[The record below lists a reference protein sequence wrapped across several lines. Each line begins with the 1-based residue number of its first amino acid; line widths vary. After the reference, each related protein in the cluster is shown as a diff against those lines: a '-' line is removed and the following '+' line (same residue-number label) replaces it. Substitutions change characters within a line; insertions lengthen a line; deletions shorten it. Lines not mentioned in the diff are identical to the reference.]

1 MGVLIF
7 CVPRN
12 YYHRGHGQRKR
23 KMTDDHQ
30 KRQILMANL
39 ERAIE
44 IAVLA
49 HKGASDKSGAPY
61 ILHPLRLMF
70 GIEDIEAKIVAVL
83 HDVVEDSK
91 PPYRWG
97 LQELEAEGFSA
108 NVIEALDCV
117 TKRPDEP
124 YEAFIER
131 ILPNPIADR
140 VKIADLLDN
149 MSLVRL
155 GREITEKDVARLR
168 KYQRALARLT
178 KQSLFPE

>member
-1 MGVLIF
+1 
-7 CVPRN
+7 
-12 YYHRGHGQRKR
+12 
-23 KMTDDHQ
+23 MTDDQEKKH
-30 KRQILMANL
+30 ILMANL

-83 HDVVEDSK
+83 HDVVEDGK

-108 NVIEALDCV
+108 NVIEAIDCV

-124 YEAFIER
+124 YETFIER
-131 ILPNPIADR
+131 ILPNPIAGR

-149 MSLVRL
+149 MNLVRL

-178 KQSLFPE
+178 KQPLIPLD

>member
-1 MGVLIF
+1 
-7 CVPRN
+7 
-12 YYHRGHGQRKR
+12 
-23 KMTDDHQ
+23 
-30 KRQILMANL
+30 MANL

-49 HKGASDKSGAPY
+49 HKKALDKSGAPY

-70 GIEDIEAKIVAVL
+70 GMEDTEAKIVAVL

-97 LQELEAEGFSA
+97 LLELEAEGFSA

-117 TKRPDEP
+117 TNRPDES
-124 YEAFIER
+124 YEAFVDR
-131 ILPNPIADR
+131 ILPNPIACR

-149 MSLVRL
+149 MNLVRL

-178 KQSLFPE
+178 RQPLFAE

>member
-1 MGVLIF
+1 
-7 CVPRN
+7 
-12 YYHRGHGQRKR
+12 
-23 KMTDDHQ
+23 MTDDQEKKH
-30 KRQILMANL
+30 IPMANL

-44 IAVLA
+44 IAVLT

-83 HDVVEDSK
+83 HDVVEDGK

-97 LQELEAEGFSA
+97 LPELKAAELKAEGFSA
-108 NVIEALDCV
+108 NVIEAIDCV
-117 TKRPDEP
+117 TKRPDEL
-124 YEAFIER
+124 YETFIER
-131 ILPNPIADR
+131 ILPNAIAGR

-149 MSLVRL
+149 MNLVRL

-178 KQSLFPE
+178 KQPLIPLD

>member
-1 MGVLIF
+1 
-7 CVPRN
+7 
-12 YYHRGHGQRKR
+12 
-23 KMTDDHQ
+23 MTDDQ
-30 KRQILMANL
+30 ERKQFLMANL

-44 IAVLA
+44 IAVLT

-83 HDVVEDSK
+83 HDVVEDGK

-108 NVIEALDCV
+108 NVIEAIDCV

-124 YEAFIER
+124 YETFIER
-131 ILPNPIADR
+131 ILPNPIAGR

-149 MSLVRL
+149 MNLVRL

-178 KQSLFPE
+178 KQPLILLD

>member
-1 MGVLIF
+1 
-7 CVPRN
+7 
-12 YYHRGHGQRKR
+12 
-23 KMTDDHQ
+23 MTDVQEKKH
-30 KRQILMANL
+30 ILMAKL

-83 HDVVEDSK
+83 HDVVENSK
-91 PPYRWG
+91 PPHRWG
-97 LQELEAEGFSA
+97 LQELETEGFSST
-108 NVIEALDCV
+108 VIDALDCV
-117 TKRPDEP
+117 TKRQDEA
-124 YEAFIER
+124 YEAFIDR
-131 ILPNPIADR
+131 ILPNPIAGR

-149 MSLVRL
+149 MNLVRL

-178 KQSLFPE
+178 KQPLSPA

>member
-1 MGVLIF
+1 
-7 CVPRN
+7 
-12 YYHRGHGQRKR
+12 
-23 KMTDDHQ
+23 MTDDHQ

-97 LQELEAEGFSA
+97 LQELETEGFSA

-131 ILPNPIADR
+131 ILPRTRFDWRLQHRRDCDGVRPACAPTWV
-140 VKIADLLDN
+140 VKRSSSTEDLFSPHDER
-149 MSLVRL
+149 RL
-155 GREITEKDVARLR
+155 IPSAGI
-168 KYQRALARLT
+168 
-178 KQSLFPE
+178 S

>member
-1 MGVLIF
+1 
-7 CVPRN
+7 
-12 YYHRGHGQRKR
+12 
-23 KMTDDHQ
+23 MTDHQ
-30 KRQILMANL
+30 DKKYILMANL

-49 HKGASDKSGAPY
+49 HKGALDKSGTPY

-70 GIEDIEAKIVAVL
+70 GIEDIEGKIVAIL

-91 PPYRWG
+91 PPHRWG

-108 NVIEALDCV
+108 KVMEALDCV
-117 TKRPDEP
+117 TKRQDEP

-131 ILPNPIADR
+131 ILPNPIAGR

-149 MSLVRL
+149 MNLVRL

-178 KQSLFPE
+178 KQPLSPV